1 MAGDWK
7 AIRTQLGDLRDRVR
21 DEVSGD
27 RAGEIR
33 RRIDG
38 IRDRVG
44 GALEGEDA
52 QRIRREA
59 REVRDQARAAI
70 DDALADER
78 TKAALGKVEALIE
91 DVGERVQKVLDRTG
105 ETRDG
110 GDAPG
115 ESYRR
120 H

>member
-7 AIRTQLGDLRDRVR
+7 AIRTQLGDLRERVR

-27 RAGEIR
+27 RADEIR
-33 RRIDG
+33 RRIDA

-44 GALEGEDA
+44 SALESDDA

-78 TKAALGKVEALIE
+78 TKAVLGKVEALMQ
-91 DVGERVQKVLDRTG
+91 DVGERVQKVLDGAG
-105 ETRDG
+105 ETRDD
-110 GDAPG
+110 GDTPG
-115 ESYRR
+115 ESDRR